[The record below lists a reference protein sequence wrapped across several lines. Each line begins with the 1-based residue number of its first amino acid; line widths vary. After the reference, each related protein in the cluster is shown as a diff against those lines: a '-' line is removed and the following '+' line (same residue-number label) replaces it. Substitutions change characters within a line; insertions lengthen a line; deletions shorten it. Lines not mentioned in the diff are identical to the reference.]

1 MLYGGKRG
9 SIPIE
14 INAKDVEFAI
24 HNADQAL
31 PAWRKALVSTGH
43 GHGPEL
49 APMIA
54 LMTPAR
60 AIARLERLSSRA
72 P

>member
-1 MLYGGKRG
+1 LFKPLRL
-9 SIPIE
+9 
-14 INAKDVEFAI
+14 
-24 HNADQAL
+24 AL
-31 PAWRKALVSTGH
+31 TGQLQ
-43 GHGPEL
+43 GPEL
-49 APMIA
+49 APLLA